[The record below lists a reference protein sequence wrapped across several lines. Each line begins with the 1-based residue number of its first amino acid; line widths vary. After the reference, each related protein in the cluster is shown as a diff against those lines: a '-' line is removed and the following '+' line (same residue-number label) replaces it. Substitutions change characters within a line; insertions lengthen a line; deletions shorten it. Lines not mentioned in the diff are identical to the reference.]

1 MSIDRTD
8 FERCFYNN
16 KLFQVGSLA
25 CFVYALISFANKSE
39 IDPDASGAVCLAEQ
53 CEVLFPETGKTS
65 EQNKAETVMLV
76 EHRSCHLTTEDNKL
90 LSK

>member
-25 CFVYALISFANKSE
+25 CFVYALISFVNNNE
-39 IDPDASGAVCLAEQ
+39 TNPDAGGAVCLAEQ
-53 CEVLFPETGKTS
+53 CEGFVSRNG
-65 EQNKAETVMLV
+65 
-76 EHRSCHLTTEDNKL
+76 
-90 LSK
+90 